1 MSTSGRYL
9 IKFKH
14 GDLACLRGKL
24 LEDLSREHFAVLLG
38 KTQKING
45 HTIITVVDML
55 FPARSD
61 YNHQS
66 VALLRI
72 KKDFIH
78 KALAELTSRYDVD
91 TIIDVHTH
99 PFTQAG
105 VSFSAT
111 DDDDEKTFFR
121 FLKKTFDGMHYAS
134 IVFSQRKYSA
144 RVWVVSSASIVARK
158 ALLKTQTSPENIPS
172 ADFHGYVAERG
183 EILRFAQNDKINAQ
197 HDKGEA
203 HVKGGHV
210 KQHEVSGEEEILRFA
225 QNDKEGQNDKSGKHD
240 KGDRIDEG
248 DQNDKSGKHDKGRQY
263 DSALIEGEGMFQRS
277 ALALGLDVM
286 RTIMH
291 NQVISIVGVGGL
303 GSIVAEHL
311 IHMGFHEINLI
322 DPDVLEMSN
331 LNRVVGAYY
340 EDAQKKRSK
349 VDVVKRHATSINP
362 QALVQAYRC
371 DVHDREM
378 ESVLAL
384 SDWIIVATDNHASR
398 LKAQE
403 LSVQYFVPLLS
414 LGVNITVKA
423 NTIEDMSGE
432 VITARVGDYLCLH
445 CLNRINPIK
454 VASERHPDQM
464 IREALV
470 HRGYVSGMDVKE
482 PAVKTLNT
490 TLATMAVEVLVNQY
504 TEARR
509 HVAILVYE
517 NNAHMRIYE
526 DRESVEQRNK
536 RCFLCNV

>member
-1 MSTSGRYL
+1 MSTRARYL

-14 GDLACLRGKL
+14 GDLACLRGRL

-45 HTIITVVDML
+45 YTIINVVDLL

-78 KALAELTSRYDVD
+78 KALVELTSRYDVD

-105 VSFSAT
+105 VSFSGT

-134 IVFSQRKYSA
+134 IVLSQQKYSA
-144 RVWVVSSASIVARK
+144 RVWLFSSGSIVARK

-172 ADFHGYVAERG
+172 ADFDGYTDRRG
-183 EILRFAQNDKINAQ
+183 EILRFAQNDKVKAQHGKSMVQ
-197 HDKGEA
+197 HDKGR
-203 HVKGGHV
+203 
-210 KQHEVSGEEEILRFA
+210 EILRFA
-225 QNDKEGQNDKSGKHD
+225 QNDKNTIEHD
-240 KGDRIDEG
+240 RGD
-248 DQNDKSGKHDKGRQY
+248 DQS
-263 DSALIEGEGMFQRS
+263 DSALTGEEGIFNRS

-291 NQVISIVGVGGL
+291 DQVISIVGVGGL
-303 GSIVAEHL
+303 GSVVAEHL

-340 EDAQKKRSK
+340 EDAQHKLHK
-349 VDVVKRHATSINP
+349 VDVVKRHLTNINP
-362 QALVQAYRC
+362 KATVLAYKK
-371 DVHDREM
+371 DVHDKEM

-384 SDWIIVATDNHASR
+384 SDWMIVATDNHASR
-398 LKAQE
+398 LRVQE

-414 LGVNITVKA
+414 VGVNITVKA
-423 NTIEDMSGE
+423 NKVEDMSGE

-454 VASERHPDQM
+454 VASERHPDKT

-470 HRGYVSGMDVKE
+470 KRGYVTGKDIKE

-490 TLATMAVEVLVNQY
+490 FLATMAVEVLINQY

-509 HVAILVYE
+509 HVPVLVYE
-517 NNAHMRIYE
+517 NNAYMGMYE
-526 DRESVEQRNK
+526 DRESVQQRNK
-536 RCFLCNV
+536 QCFLCNI